1 MARQMSQVYKKTI
14 TVRFREADPAGIMF
28 FGNIYG
34 ICHDAFE
41 DMINSIG
48 IGWQSYFGTKD
59 YLIPLIKSEAEYRGS
74 LAPGQNYEIQVF
86 FSLIKTSSFEV
97 TYQIVNPADSDRK
110 PLITVKTVHVCL
122 HATSKAKTALPQA
135 WEQIFR
141 QYSLQDIG

>member
-1 MARQMSQVYKKTI
+1 MSQVYKKTF

-41 DMINSIG
+41 DMINAIG
-48 IGWQSYFGTKD
+48 VGWQSYFGTKE

-74 LAPGQNYEIQVF
+74 LQPGHSYEIQIY

-97 TYQIVNPADSDRK
+97 TYTIVDPASSDRK
-110 PLITVKTVHVCL
+110 PLITAKTVHVCL
-122 HATSKAKTALPQA
+122 NAQTKAKEALPSS

-141 QYSLQDIG
+141 QYSSAKDLS